1 MVYYQL
7 YMLCDMNNH
16 AKTRTGNGDHLT
28 VELLEG
34 MRGLPSGA
42 CRHALSTRVPLA
54 SYLAFHSVPNVCT
67 ESLINFAWLI
77 C

>member
-7 YMLCDMNNH
+7 LCDMNNH
-16 AKTRTGNGDHLT
+16 TKIWTGDGDHLT

-42 CRHALSTRVPLA
+42 CSALSTRAPLA

-67 ESLINFAWLI
+67 EPLINFAWLV